1 MLGFILLLFI
11 FLSGW
16 IAMLSVADIEEVKR
30 NWPKYRCR
38 PNILPFAGFYG
49 YNTGENFTFCLN
61 NMFGAELA
69 EALGPV
75 FGILSTIVTTL
86 VTILQVANSL
96 RIQLATMMGGINTV
110 FQNFSDRFKQLV
122 ASVQQSAYRMKLLM
136 GRLYGTFFAIIYM
149 SIAGITTV
157 DNFTKTILFDFLDT
171 FCFDPDTLVEIK
183 DKGTIPVKDV
193 QIGDVFLKT
202 GSKVTSTFAFDSD
215 GQQMVELPGA
225 IIVSTNH
232 YIYSLGSWI
241 QARDH
246 PEAVSKGRW
255 EGGKERPL
263 ICFNTSDHRIPIG
276 SYTFLDYDETEEG
289 DAETMTWIDKGL
301 NATHTDKDKDR
312 SFSYSTCVAAD
323 THIRM
328 KDGTTKL
335 IQEIQLRDTLSTGTV
350 IGLVQKQC
358 TEICEL
364 PTHEIVSPGLCYW
377 HSNQWVRAGDVFP
390 IETLAKPQSFYSL
403 VVLKT
408 ATFETK
414 GGIVV
419 RDYVEIHS
427 PDAENVYTEKIKTL
441 GEMRH
446 LTLPVH

>member
-38 PNILPFAGFYG
+38 PNIMPFASFYG
-49 YNTGENFTFCLN
+49 HNTGENFTFCLN

-171 FCFDPDTLVEIK
+171 FCFDPDTLVEIEN
-183 DKGTIPVKDV
+183 KGVVPVKDV
-193 QIGDVFLKT
+193 RIGDVFVKT

-215 GQQMVELPGA
+215 GQEMVELPGN
-225 IIVSTNH
+225 IVVSTNH
-232 YIYSLGSWI
+232 YIYSLGKWI

-246 PEAVSKGRW
+246 PDAVPKGRW
-255 EGGKERPL
+255 EGGNERPL
-263 ICFNTSDHRIPIG
+263 ICFNTSDHTIPIG

-289 DAETMTWIDKGL
+289 DAETMKWIDKGL
-301 NATHTDKDKDR
+301 NAAHTQNKR
-312 SFSYSTCVAAD
+312 AFPYSTCVAAD

-335 IQEIQLRDTLSTGTV
+335 IQDIQLRDALSTGTV

-358 TEICEL
+358 TEVCEVASR
-364 PTHEIVSPGLCYW
+364 EFVSPGLCYW
-377 HSNQWVRAGDVFP
+377 QTNQWVRAGDVLP
-390 IETLAKPQSFYSL
+390 IQTLREPQTFYSF

-414 GGIVV
+414 DGTFM

-441 GEMRH
+441 GEIRQV
-446 LTLPVH
+446 TLPVH

>member
-1 MLGFILLLFI
+1 MLG
-11 FLSGW
+11 
-16 IAMLSVADIEEVKR
+16 MADIEEVKR

-38 PNILPFAGFYG
+38 PNVMPFAALYG

-61 NMFGAELA
+61 NMFGAELS

-75 FGILSTIVTTL
+75 FVILSTIVTTL

-122 ASVQQSAYRMKLLM
+122 ASVQMSAYRMKLLM

-149 SIAGITTV
+149 SIAGMTTV
-157 DNFTKTILFDFLDT
+157 DNFTRTILFDFLDT
-171 FCFDPDTLVEIK
+171 FCFDPDTPVEIEG
-183 DKGTIPVKDV
+183 KGRIPVKDV
-193 QIGDVFLKT
+193 HIGDVFIKT
-202 GSKVTSTFAFDSD
+202 GSKVTATFAFDSD
-215 GQQMVELPGA
+215 GQQMVELPGP
-225 IIVSTNH
+225 IVVSTNH
-232 YIYSLGSWI
+232 YVYYLGKWI

-246 PEAVSKGRW
+246 PEAVDKGRW
-255 EGGKERPL
+255 DGGIERPL

-289 DAETMTWIDKGL
+289 DAETMRWIDKGL
-301 NATHTDKDKDR
+301 NSVDFHKHR
-312 SFSYSTCVAAD
+312 IFPYSTCVAAD
-323 THIRM
+323 TEIQM
-328 KDGTTKL
+328 KDGTTKR
-335 IQEIQLRDTLSTGTV
+335 IQDIQLGETLTTGTV
-350 IGLVQKQC
+350 IGLVKKQ
-358 TEICEL
+358 TRQFCEL
-364 PTHEIVSPGLCYW
+364 PTREFVSPGLCYW
-377 HSNQWVRAGDVFP
+377 QTNQWVRAGDVLP
-390 IETLAKPQSFYSL
+390 IQDLQHPQTFYSL

-414 GGIVV
+414 HGAFL

-427 PDAENVYTEKIKTL
+427 PDAEDVYTQKIKKL

-446 LTLPVH
+446 VTLPVY